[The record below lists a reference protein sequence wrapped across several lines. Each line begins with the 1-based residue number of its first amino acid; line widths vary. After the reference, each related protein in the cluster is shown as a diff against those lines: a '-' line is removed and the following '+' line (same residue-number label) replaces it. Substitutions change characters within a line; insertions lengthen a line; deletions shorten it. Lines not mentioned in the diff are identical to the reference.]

1 MPLSRV
7 PRSPDLERVA
17 RLLDTAAPEEGR
29 GWVPDAPARP
39 SAPPSRHPDDPGGP
53 ELERLDTDLRRARRP
68 GPLTPP
74 EQVRLGR
81 WSVSGGAVVAVLA
94 LVLAVVALF
103 VVRVLWAERAVTLDP
118 GPVAATSPTGIVIAG
133 PSPSAGGPMPP
144 TPSPAVSLVVHVI
157 GQVARPGLVRLAPG
171 ARIAD
176 ALTAAGGPTR
186 KADLAAINLARPV
199 LDGEQVQ
206 VPAPG
211 ETAVAPVVPRAGAGG
226 AGAGGPGG
234 APMGPVDLNTAD
246 AGALDGLPGVGP
258 VLAQRILDWR
268 AAHGRFASVD
278 ELGEVSGIGDKL
290 MAQLRDRVRV

>member
-1 MPLSRV
+1 MGAGRASLVRLRRAARIPTTRGT
-7 PRSPDLERVA
+7 DER
-17 RLLDTAAPEEGR
+17 D
-29 GWVPDAPARP
+29 
-39 SAPPSRHPDDPGGP
+39 
-53 ELERLDTDLRRARRP
+53 RLDTDLRRARRP

-81 WSVSGGAVVAVLA
+81 WSVSSGAVVAVLA

-118 GPVAATSPTGIVIAG
+118 APATATSPGGVVVSAPSTSASG
-133 PSPSAGGPMPP
+133 PTSSA

-157 GQVARPGLVRLAPG
+157 GQVARPGLVRLATG
-171 ARIAD
+171 ARVAD
-176 ALTAAGGPTR
+176 ALTAAGGATR
-186 KADLAAINLARPV
+186 KADLAAVNLARPL

-211 ETAVAPVVPRAGAGG
+211 ETATAPVAPQAAAGG
-226 AGAGGPGG
+226 AGGREARPGHRR
-234 APMGPVDLNTAD
+234 ARSTSTRRTPR
-246 AGALDGLPGVGP
+246 ALDGLPGVGP